1 MIMDSI
7 FWFVDEASTIGY
19 YKLVPIL
26 PFLGLVLVPRYE
38 DVLFDSM
45 IELETG
51 HVGPDRCS
59 AGALD
64 GHDTGP

>member
-7 FWFVDEASTIGY
+7 FWFVNEASTISY
-19 YKLVPIL
+19 YKLVPVL
-26 PFLGLVLVPRYE
+26 PFLRLVLVPRYE
-38 DVLFDSM
+38 DVLFDGVV
-45 IELETG
+45 ELEAG

-64 GHDTGP
+64 RHDTGP